1 MLIFAKDIS
10 NRDHKHS
17 REPQYPELKAYM
29 EYQRKLFPYTIV
41 RAGIDLAYKELDD
54 ILAYIDNYCQPPPD
68 SSRKEYPADTQL
80 WYRARFP
87 WASSFL
93 KMEDMHFA
101 LVTMVKAM
109 DSFRTEEIPNAYHMA
124 ILYDAVHNIVTVY
137 NSLLQENPSQARDI
151 HLSSDVPV
159 SFDDFVNNYWPHLD
173 FMILSQPD
181 FPHAAHMQRN
191 REIEEEIK
199 DLMADGIEPLKAL
212 EQTAGKF
219 DLQYTTLAL
228 LSRDTVKTEYLDLK
242 SELQR
247 QETYA
252 GLYKDSDGKV
262 TVIDASYQGNCE
274 LAKKTSGPLASTS
287 MTPDST
293 LTSGR
298 PLSDPE

>member
-10 NRDHKHS
+10 ERDHKHALED
-17 REPQYPELKAYM
+17 RDPELKAYM

-54 ILAYIDNYCQPPPD
+54 ILVYIDNDCQPPPD
-68 SSRKEYPADTQL
+68 TSRKDYPADVDQ

-109 DSFRTEEIPNAYHMA
+109 DSFRTEEKPNSYHLA
-124 ILYDAVHNIVTVY
+124 ILYDAVHNIVSVY
-137 NSLLQENPSQARDI
+137 NSMLQENPTQARDI
-151 HLSSDVPV
+151 HLSSGVAVD
-159 SFDDFVNNYWPHLD
+159 FDDFINNYWPNLD

-181 FPHAAHMQRN
+181 FPHARHRHRN

-212 EQTAGKF
+212 EQTAGEF
-219 DLQYTTLAL
+219 DLNTTTLAL
-228 LSRDTVKTEYLDLK
+228 LRRDTVKTEYLDLQ

-252 GLYKDSDGKV
+252 GLFAEIGGDSQHGKV
-262 TVIDASYQGNCE
+262 TVIDAAYRENFES
-274 LAKKTSGPLASTS
+274 AKKAGGTLATK
-287 MTPDST
+287 
-293 LTSGR
+293 
-298 PLSDPE
+298 